1 MEEATAFVRGA
12 GGGLSLPLV
21 LGWWAIFLAGIRMV
35 DWVCRDATR
44 HRLGPAFW
52 VSVTGLV
59 LFGGSLL
66 SWWIPLAIAAGV
78 FLIAA
83 TVVPPVVY
91 AVLRNRKVKAAE
103 RVLTPGHARRIVAEW
118 LAPLGIQLADVE
130 EADETDLQLPAVELN
145 GFGGQDAA
153 DDAARLER
161 ARATPGFEA
170 ACGVLREAVAARA
183 TAVSIDLRAD
193 GSAIVRQEVDGCWDV
208 PRVRVPPPH
217 GRVGETWEPS
227 APLSR
232 DTGGA
237 IGVALA
243 TLAHVVPSAEKPA
256 TGTFHLLVD
265 NAVRPCHLAL
275 RVTAD
280 GPQMTVRIESP
291 PAKFRGL
298 AGAGMPEA
306 MAEGLAELLALEHG
320 LLVLASPPGNGL
332 STTFDLVVGAADR
345 MLRDFVSLEDAAAP
359 PRAIQN
365 VRPVRFDQRTG
376 VSPLA
381 ALTAAR
387 REYPKAIVTR
397 DLRDK
402 PLLLELVKLAASEQL
417 VVVSMKAADAVSAVS
432 QIAACGTAPDLLGQ
446 AIVGVVAQRL
456 VRKLC
461 PKCREPVPPPPELLA
476 RLKLTAAQLPQ
487 IQRAAPQGCRIC
499 RGTGYL
505 GRTAIFELASG
516 TQFRRAVA
524 ANAQPQALRE
534 AAVKDGMRP
543 LAAAGLALVAE
554 GVTSVEEV
562 QRALAPPAATAEKGT
577 V

>member
-1 MEEATAFVRGA
+1 
-12 GGGLSLPLV
+12 
-21 LGWWAIFLAGIRMV
+21 
-35 DWVCRDATR
+35 
-44 HRLGPAFW
+44 
-52 VSVTGLV
+52 
-59 LFGGSLL
+59 
-66 SWWIPLAIAAGV
+66 
-78 FLIAA
+78 
-83 TVVPPVVY
+83 VY

-103 RVLTPGHARRIVAEW
+103 RVLTPGHARRIAAGL
-118 LAPLGIQLADVE
+118 LAPLGIHLADAAE
-130 EADETDLQLPAVELN
+130 DDAEPELAMVELL
-145 GFGGQDAA
+145 GLGGQDAA

-161 ARATPGFEA
+161 ARAKPGFEVA
-170 ACGVLREAVAARA
+170 TNLMREAVGARA
-183 TAVSIDLRAD
+183 TTVAVECRAD
-193 GSAIVRQEVDGCWDV
+193 GFATVRHEVDGVWDAA
-208 PRVRVPPPH
+208 RVRVPSR
-217 GRVGETWEPS
+217 GRSGEAWEP
-227 APLSR
+227 AEALSR
-232 DTGGA
+232 DAGLA
-237 IGVALA
+237 IGAALA
-243 TLAHVVPSAEKPA
+243 TLANVTPTADKPA
-256 TGTFHLLVD
+256 AGLFGLRVD
-265 NAVRPCHLAL
+265 GKVRSCRLAL
-275 RVTAD
+275 RAAAG
-280 GPQMTVRIESP
+280 GPQAIVRIEP
-291 PAKFRGL
+291 PAGLFRSL